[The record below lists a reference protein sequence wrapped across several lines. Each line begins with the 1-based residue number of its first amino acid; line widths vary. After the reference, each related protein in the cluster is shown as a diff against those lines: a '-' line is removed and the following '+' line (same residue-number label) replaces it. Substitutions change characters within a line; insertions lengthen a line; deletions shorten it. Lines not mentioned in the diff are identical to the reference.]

1 MTMGFVE
8 LVAALAAVQ
17 LLFFGTQVA
26 RERVACGIKAP
37 AMAGD
42 ARLERIIRVQ
52 MNTIEV
58 LMVFYPALY
67 LASRHWTPWIVA
79 PLGAIY
85 LLGRLI
91 YWQSYLRDP
100 ATRTLGFLLSIAP
113 TVLLLLLAILGSLWA
128 LI

>member
-1 MTMGFVE
+1 MGFVE
-8 LVAALAAVQ
+8 LVAVLAAVQ

-37 AMAGD
+37 VMTGD
-42 ARLERIIRVQ
+42 ARLERMIRVQ

-58 LMVFYPALY
+58 LMVFFPALY
-67 LASRHWTPWIVA
+67 LAAQHWTPWIVA

-85 LLGRLI
+85 LVGRLV

-100 ATRTLGFLLSIAP
+100 ATRTLGFMLSIAP
-113 TVLLLLLAILGSLWA
+113 AAVLLVLALLGSLWS
-128 LI
+128 II

>member
-1 MTMGFVE
+1 MGFVE

-17 LLFFGTQVA
+17 LLFFGMQVA

-37 AMAGD
+37 AMTGD
-42 ARLERIIRVQ
+42 ARLERVIRVQ

-58 LMVFYPALY
+58 LMVFFPALY
-67 LASRHWTPWIVA
+67 LAAQHWTPWIVA

-85 LLGRLI
+85 LGGRLV

-100 ATRTLGFLLSIAP
+100 STRTLGFMLSIGP
-113 TVLLLLLAILGSLWA
+113 TMLLLVLAILGSLWA
-128 LI
+128 II